1 MNLKDAKDQVE
12 REHPE
17 LTAAEKIKA
26 IKALRDQSNAAKKD
40 GTAHAEE
47 TGQWP
52 SVAGSWRFV
61 AVVIIGMRALAWAVW
76 GVPFDAPHWYDV
88 LFVVQLIFGVV
99 LISGAYKRRRDASP
113 PR

>member
-1 MNLKDAKDQVE
+1 MDLKDAKDQVE

-17 LTAAEKIKA
+17 LTGAEKSKA

-40 GTAHAEE
+40 GTTQADES
-47 TGQWP
+47 GQWP
-52 SVAGSWRFV
+52 SVARSWGFV
-61 AVVIIGMRALAWAVW
+61 ATVIIGMRALAWAVW
-76 GVPFDAPHWYDV
+76 GVPFDSPHWYDV
-88 LFVVQLIFGVV
+88 LFVAQMIFGAV